1 MDSNILLLTPSSNA
15 LPDVDLLKRQL
26 QQIGFIGEPFEFKG
40 KEHYQPGDE
49 LMIHLTFLGCSPVVS
64 LGEPGKTGEEF
75 CHIEFYGPFDENE
88 FISGTNV
95 KPLRCP
101 ECGHRETAW
110 QLIVD
115 AWKLARTP
123 WHCPGCENDISL
135 EQLRWKKSAGFGRF
149 FIKVWGIFESEAVP
163 GDKLLATLKE
173 STNCSWDHFYYR
185 GDTF

>member
-1 MDSNILLLTPSSNA
+1 MDSNILLLTPA
-15 LPDVDLLKRQL
+15 DDTVPDITNLREQL
-26 QQIGFIGEPFEFKG
+26 QQIGFIAEPFSFNGKG
-40 KEHYQPGDE
+40 HYQPGED
-49 LMIHLTFLGCSPVVS
+49 LMTLLTFLGCSPVVS

-101 ECGHRETAW
+101 KCAHRETDW
-110 QLIVD
+110 QPVVD
-115 AWKLARTP
+115 AWKRDRTP
-123 WHCPGCENDISL
+123 WQCPDCGNAISL

-173 STNCSWDHFYYR
+173 LTNCSWDHFYYR
-185 GDTF
+185 GEAF

>member
-1 MDSNILLLTPSSNA
+1 MDSNILLLTPSTET
-15 LPDVDLLKRQL
+15 LPDIELLTIQL
-26 QQIGFIGEPFEFKG
+26 RQIGFIGKTFEFDG
-40 KEHYQPGDE
+40 KEHFQPGEE
-49 LMIHLTFLGCSPVVS
+49 LMTHLTFLGCSPVVS

-101 ECGHRETAW
+101 ICGHRETSW
-110 QLIVD
+110 QPIVE
-115 AWKLARTP
+115 AWKRDRTS

-135 EQLRWKKSAGFGRF
+135 EQLRWKKCAGFGRF

-173 STNCSWDHFYYR
+173 TTNSKWDHFYYR
-185 GDTF
+185 GEAF